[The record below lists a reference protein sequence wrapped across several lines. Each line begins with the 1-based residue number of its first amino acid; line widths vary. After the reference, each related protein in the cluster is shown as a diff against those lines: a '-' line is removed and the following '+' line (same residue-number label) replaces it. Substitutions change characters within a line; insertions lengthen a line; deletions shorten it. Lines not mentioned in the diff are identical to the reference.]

1 MHFALFYFRTFDE
14 TMSSLGNKRW
24 KTKLSSAGLIFFH
37 FGHKILSQGM
47 HENAEKR
54 MTETLFDKIYENFIE
69 EIDAIDNGINQYDG
83 EAR

>member
-1 MHFALFYFRTFDE
+1 
-14 TMSSLGNKRW
+14 
-24 KTKLSSAGLIFFH
+24 
-37 FGHKILSQGM
+37 M